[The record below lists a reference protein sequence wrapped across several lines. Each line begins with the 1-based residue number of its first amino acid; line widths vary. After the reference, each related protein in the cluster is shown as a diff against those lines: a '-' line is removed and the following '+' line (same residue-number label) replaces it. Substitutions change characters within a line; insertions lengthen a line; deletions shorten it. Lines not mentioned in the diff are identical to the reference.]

1 MGDEAEDRIN
11 YLISVPTQR
20 QVVAHTGARLIARC
34 KTTELLVRDCGCR
47 LHRGKPSPP
56 APADPFESAQD
67 TGAHVTAQFYSD
79 CSYAGDP
86 IEPGDTIVSDGAD
99 GWSHVDCDGMD
110 L

>member
-20 QVVAHTGARLIARC
+20 QVVAHTGAGIPMRC
-34 KTTELLVRDCGCR
+34 ATTELFVAECGCR
-47 LHRGKPSPP
+47 LHRGKPVSC
-56 APADPFESAQD
+56 ADPFESAHD
-67 TGAHVTAQFYSD
+67 TGLHVTAQFYSV

-86 IEPGDTIVSDGAD
+86 IEPGDSIVSDGAD
-99 GWSHVDCDGMD
+99 GWSHVDCDGVD